1 MSPAPKRFNF
11 NISSFILR
19 FVFAIAHSVSLCSHH
34 CGVTQLSGYPA
45 PLATPPPLPAGW
57 YCLSFS
63 YLPGAAFSRCLGWTL
78 CSSGTLP
85 SFTFLRV
92 RTFPHLFAACTVV
105 FYSLGCEGHLGCLC
119 VLVVMK
125 KAACPFLGIFCVVV
139 FSVPLTE
146 SRNIMAELCP
156 HCCGTMIW
164 YSVKICYLYF
174 NKI

>member
-1 MSPAPKRFNF
+1 MLTPLWCHTAVGLPCSSGHPSTSPCWVVLLVLFLSPWCCLFQMSR
-11 NISSFILR
+11 LD
-19 FVFAIAHSVSLCSHH
+19 SV
-34 CGVTQLSGYPA
+34 
-45 PLATPPPLPAGW
+45 
-57 YCLSFS
+57 
-63 YLPGAAFSRCLGWTL
+63 

-92 RTFPHLFAACTVV
+92 RMFPHLFAACTVV
-105 FYSLGCEGHLGCLC
+105 FYSLGCEGHLVCLC